1 MTSLLTRH
9 GGIWLLMAFAF
20 TASADDI
27 AVTHVSGHVER
38 DLYFVD
44 ASVRIELSPDAR
56 DALESGVPLQFAFD
70 FEVHRPRR
78 FMWNRRLLVL
88 RRPSR
93 LERHALAN
101 KYVVTDLVT
110 HQRRVHTSID
120 DALDSLGQLTEVTL
134 GKSSELLAEP
144 ALRGRMRAQLD
155 IEALPAP
162 LRPIAYLSPS
172 WRLKSRW
179 KNWSITR

>member
-1 MTSLLTRH
+1 MTRLC
-9 GGIWLLMAFAF
+9 GIWLLLLFGLAAR
-20 TASADDI
+20 ADDI
-27 AVTHVSGHVER
+27 AVVHVEGHGDGDSYLVNAR
-38 DLYFVD
+38 VTID
-44 ASVRIELSPDAR
+44 LSPDAR

-78 FMWNRRLLVL
+78 LMWDRRLLVL
-88 RRPSR
+88 RRACK

-110 HQRRVHTSID
+110 HRRRVHTSID
-120 DALDSLGQLTEVTL
+120 DALESLGQLTGISL
-134 GKSSELLAEP
+134 GKSAGLLAEP
-144 ALRGRMRAQLD
+144 GLRGRLRAQLD

-179 KNWSITR
+179 QSWSISP